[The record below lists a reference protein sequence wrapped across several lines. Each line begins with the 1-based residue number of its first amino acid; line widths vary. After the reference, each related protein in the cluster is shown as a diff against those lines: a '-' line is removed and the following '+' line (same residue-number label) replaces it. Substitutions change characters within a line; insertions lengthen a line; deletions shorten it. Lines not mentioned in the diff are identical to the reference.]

1 MNALR
6 RGLNPKVEGFELVD
20 WTALFGNDHPLV
32 VEIGSGKGRF
42 LIEAGES
49 RPDCNFV
56 GIERS
61 LHFYRFIL
69 DRLERRRLPNVVI
82 VNDDALDVLKKMF
95 QPGSVDELHIYF
107 PDPWPRPRERK
118 RRIMREETMRE
129 IERVLKPDAEAVY
142 VTDHREYF
150 EKTVPLVMGFF
161 EVLWS
166 GEVPPERA
174 PRTNYEAKYRV
185 EGRPIF
191 EVTFRRKR

>member
-1 MNALR
+1 MKELR
-6 RGLNPKVEGFELVD
+6 RGINPKVEGFERLD
-20 WTALFGNDHPLV
+20 WAEVFGADRPLI

-42 LIEAGES
+42 LIEAGEL

-61 LHFYRFIL
+61 LHFFRFIL
-69 DRLERRRLPNVVI
+69 DRLDRRRLPNVVI
-82 VNDDALDVLKKMF
+82 VNDDGLEVLRKMF
-95 QPGSVDELHIYF
+95 QAESVDELHIYF

-118 RRIMREETMRE
+118 RRLMREETMRE
-129 IERVLKPDAEAVY
+129 IERVLKPGAEAVY
-142 VTDHREYF
+142 VTDHLEYF

-161 EVLWS
+161 QVVRS
-166 GEVPPERA
+166 GEVPAERK

-191 EVTFRRKR
+191 EIVFRRK